1 VSDHPRRVRSRAKV
15 SLSRTRLC
23 QSQVWPSRRFG
34 LRLSVRV
41 FHQRSEIIANYP
53 DIGMIRPKALLDDR
67 QSLAVQRLRLGPV
80 DLGHQSGEV
89 AEPQA
94 ARASRGDPAWI
105 SLPGPAWLLPER
117 METASRFRSG
127 SHRAHRGERSSG
139 YGKRRQNQGSHR
151 TLRWRK
157 GDSNRRSP
165 MRENQLTRVSR
176 LTATRVSPGRPTP
189 APADLWR

>member
-1 VSDHPRRVRSRAKV
+1 VHVVGAAAPPLRQVKTAPSAFPSGTSPAAIRDGFEPPRPNENCS
-15 SLSRTRLC
+15 C
-23 QSQVWPSRRFG
+23 
-34 LRLSVRV
+34 SVRV
-41 FHQRSEIIANYP
+41 RMAALGEMGSGSRERSMNIATEF
-53 DIGMIRPKALLDDR
+53 G
-67 QSLAVQRLRLGPV
+67 QSPAVQRLRLGPV

-151 TLRWRK
+151 TLRWREM
-157 GDSNRRSP
+157 DSNFRFLVGS
-165 MRENQLTRVSR
+165 
-176 LTATRVSPGRPTP
+176 TP
-189 APADLWR
+189 PRCAPR